1 MWKDELVSML
11 VKRCKKLEEENSR
24 LRAKA
29 KEGEN
34 ALLTNE
40 STGGTI

>member
-24 LRAKA
+24 LRAKDGDN
-29 KEGEN
+29 E
-34 ALLTNE
+34 LLTNE
-40 STGGTI
+40 STGGNI

>member
-24 LRAKA
+24 LRAK
-29 KEGEN
+29 EEEN

-40 STGGTI
+40 STGGNI

>member
-29 KEGEN
+29 EDNE
-34 ALLTNE
+34 LLTNE
-40 STGGTI
+40 STGGNI